1 MGRLVFSMSV
11 SLDGFVDSPEH
22 TLDWVLVDE
31 ELHRVFNDEA
41 REARTGLYG
50 RRMWELMGGYWP
62 YVHDDPDATPAMH
75 EFGDIWA
82 ASTKIVFSR
91 TLETVEHGARL
102 VGGDAV
108 EEVRRLKVSTDHDLS
123 TGGPTFTTALI
134 EAGLVDEF
142 RLYVHPVV
150 LGGGT
155 RFFEAGIA
163 RFDLRLLDTR
173 AFDSG
178 VTLLRYERA

>member
-1 MGRLVFSMSV
+1 MGRLIFSMSV

-31 ELHRVFNDEA
+31 ELHRVFNEEA
-41 REARTGLYG
+41 RTAQTGLYG
-50 RRMWELMGGYWP
+50 RRMWELMSAYWP
-62 YVHDDPDATPAMH
+62 FVHDDPNATPAMH

-82 ASTKIVFSR
+82 ASTKVVFSR
-91 TLETVEHGARL
+91 SLESVEHAARL
-102 VGGDAV
+102 IRGDAV
-108 EEVRRLKVSTDHDLS
+108 EEVRRLKASTDHDLS
-123 TGGPTFTTALI
+123 TGGPTFTSSLI
-134 EAGLVDEF
+134 DAGLVDEF

-155 RFFEAGIA
+155 RFFEAGVT
-163 RFDLRLLDTR
+163 RFDLRLLGTR
-173 AFDSG
+173 SFGSG

>member
-1 MGRLVFSMSV
+1 MGRLIYSMSV

-41 REARTGLYG
+41 RVATTGLYG
-50 RRMWELMGGYWP
+50 RRMWELLSAYWP
-62 YVHDDPDATPAMH
+62 HVHDDPNATPAMH

-91 TLETVEHGARL
+91 SLETVEHGARL
-102 VGGDAV
+102 VRGDAADA
-108 EEVRRLKVSTDHDLS
+108 VRRLKDTTDHDLS
-123 TGGPTFTTALI
+123 TGGPTLTASLI

-155 RFFEAGIA
+155 RFFPTGP
-163 RFDLRLLDTR
+163 RFDLRLLETR
-173 AFDSG
+173 TFGSG
-178 VTLLRYERA
+178 VTLLRYERG